1 MSAVA
6 EPQSSEGAESAAAD
20 AVTERRNARYGLLLF
35 AVYLALYAGFM
46 ALNVVDPVAMAR
58 PVWLGMNLAIV
69 YGFVLIIAALALAL
83 VYMVLCRRPARGARS

>member
-6 EPQSSEGAESAAAD
+6 EPQSPEAAESAAAD
-20 AVTERRNARYGLLLF
+20 AAVAGRNARYGLVLF

-46 ALNVVDPVAMAR
+46 ALNVLDPVAMAQ
-58 PVWLGMNLAIV
+58 PAWLGMNLAIV

-83 VYMVLCRRPARGARS
+83 VYMVLCARPATGGRR